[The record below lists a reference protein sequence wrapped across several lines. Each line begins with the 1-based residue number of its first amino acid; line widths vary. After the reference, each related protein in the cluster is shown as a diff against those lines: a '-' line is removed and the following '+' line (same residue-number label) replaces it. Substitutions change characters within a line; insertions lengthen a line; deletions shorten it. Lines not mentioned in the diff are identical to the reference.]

1 MRNLN
6 MLLAGGE
13 FALKTVSLI
22 QLTLM
27 EEDTDLSYSNINRL
41 LAISRAGPVSL
52 RLLFE
57 VENASAT
64 IFHRAHFSRGDVL
77 FVPGHGRVRLVVKR
91 LKELACIAACLPATS
106 LRTTANMAKYNNI
119 F

>member
-1 MRNLN
+1 
-6 MLLAGGE
+6 MLLAGN
-13 FALKTVSLI
+13 LHRKLSLI
-22 QLTLM
+22 QLTVI

-77 FVPGHGRVRLVVKR
+77 FVPGHGRVRFVV
-91 LKELACIAACLPATS
+91 
-106 LRTTANMAKYNNI
+106 N
-119 F
+119 